1 MIALRVVCCHCDFL
15 SFVSQVV
22 QFLIQQT
29 RSNEDFRLVDSRN
42 FAGET
47 PLLRCMSTGNIPV
60 AKVLIEEGSD
70 CLATD
75 NNGGSIF
82 TRLARAGH
90 LWCLNFMFN
99 SIWYVS
105 CPPFSSRRLTRSRS
119 LLSTAICTDRK

>member
-1 MIALRVVCCHCDFL
+1 M
-15 SFVSQVV
+15 V

-75 NNGGSIF
+75 NSGGSIF

-99 SIWYVS
+99 TIWYVPAHLNPRLLL
-105 CPPFSSRRLTRSRS
+105 PPTDPFAFSPP
-119 LLSTAICTDRK
+119 LSIAIYMGRK